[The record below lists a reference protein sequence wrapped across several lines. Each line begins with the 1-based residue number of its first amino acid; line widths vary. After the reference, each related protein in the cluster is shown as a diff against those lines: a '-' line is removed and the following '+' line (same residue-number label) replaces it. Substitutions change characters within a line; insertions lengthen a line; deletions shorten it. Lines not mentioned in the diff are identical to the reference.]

1 MILFYKYVGN
11 NTAQKLRER
20 TMTENP
26 AIIEILQETRRVLA
40 FHHSLGIDAY
50 PTIAGIQSLLADP
63 VSPATGAIAP
73 SAAPRQPIAESVP
86 RPELP
91 NDDATLEDIRLDLGN
106 CDRCALKASRDK
118 IVFGVG
124 NAKADLF
131 IVGEWPDPEANATGT
146 PFSGESGAL
155 LDRML
160 AAIGMT
166 RAQVYLTDMVKCH
179 PAQGQVPEEDAIR
192 ACRPFLL
199 RQIAVVKPKVI
210 LAMGPLAAQALLKTN
225 NPLSRLR
232 GRFHTFHG
240 IDLMP
245 TFHPDFLIANPDMKK
260 ATWLDLQMVQKRC
273 LQGS

>member
-1 MILFYKYVGN
+1 
-11 NTAQKLRER
+11 
-20 TMTENP
+20 MTENR

-40 FHHSLGIDAY
+40 FHRSLGIDSY
-50 PTIAGIQSLLADP
+50 PATAGVQSLLADP
-63 VSPATGAIAP
+63 MSPAEGTAP
-73 SAAPRQPIAESVP
+73 ARRQPVTEAVP
-86 RPELP
+86 CPALP
-91 NDDATLEDIRLDLGN
+91 NDDATLEDIRLDLGH
-106 CDRCALKASRDK
+106 CDRCPLAASRDA
-118 IVFGVG
+118 IVFGAG

-131 IVGEWPDPEANATGT
+131 IVGEWPDLEANSTGR
-146 PFSGESGAL
+146 PFSGASGEL

-166 RAQVYLTDMVKCH
+166 RAQVYLTNMVKCH
-179 PAQGQVPEEDAIR
+179 PAQAPPPAEDAIK

-210 LAMGPLAAQALLKTN
+210 LAMGPLAAQGLLKTGT
-225 NPLSRLR
+225 PLSRLR

-273 LQGS
+273 PPGR